1 MTLLSLLLEIKKS
14 LAQLDSILN
23 ELGKND
29 QDCKLLTTIPGIGLI
44 TAMTYKATIDDA
56 TRFAKSSAIGAYIG
70 LTPKQYSSGEV
81 NRHGN
86 ISKMGSKHT
95 RTILYEAAQS
105 LLITCKKKSKL
116 KSWGLKLAKKK
127 GRKKAIVA
135 VARKLAVIMHRMLIT
150 KKEFCYN

>member
-1 MTLLSLLLEIKKS
+1 VS
-14 LAQLDSILN
+14 
-23 ELGKND
+23 ND
-29 QDCKLLTTIPGIGLI
+29 QDCKLLTTVPGVGVV
-44 TAMTYKATIDDA
+44 TAMTYKATIDDEK
-56 TRFAKSSAIGAYIG
+56 RFKKSSAVGAYIG

-81 NRHGN
+81 NRQGN
-86 ISKMGSKHT
+86 ISKMGDKHT

-135 VARKLAVIMHRMLIT
+135 LARKLAVIMHRMLVD
-150 KKEFCYN
+150 KKEFCYD